1 MLLSE
6 QYPYV
11 SVLYFPN
18 FTLVCKIEFEIP
30 QIISYSVIARA
41 VAIFLTTSMCPKKK
55 NVSQA
60 NPNPQILTDLK

>member
-11 SVLYFPN
+11 LVLYFPI

-30 QIISYSVIARA
+30 QIILYSFIAY
-41 VAIFLTTSMCPKKK
+41 VVVVFLATGMCSKKIHFST
-55 NVSQA
+55 NL
-60 NPNPQILTDLK
+60 NPR

>member
-11 SVLYFPN
+11 SVFYFPN

-30 QIISYSVIARA
+30 QIISYSVIVRA

-55 NVSQA
+55 KKCFSSKSKSS
-60 NPNPQILTDLK
+60 NPH